1 MAARTICIPEGTT
14 GRVKLDLG
22 TTQDAL
28 SNSLNTYTITLGTA
42 VAADISNMA
51 LTGTPTVSGAELY
64 VDIVVPTNAPTA
76 GDRTFTIVISA
87 FGGAITQTWNG
98 TIKDRYIAT
107 QTVNVTASSGS
118 VNEGQTV
125 TFSCEATNVNT
136 GDTLPY
142 TISGISSAD
151 IGGESLT
158 GSFTFPAETC
168 SATSIAQKT
177 FTITADATTETVETM
192 TLTMDSSGGVPAG
205 NPNLQASVTINDTS
219 QDPTPV
225 YTLTGN
231 DVTEGGT
238 ITFNFTATNTTIPDG
253 TSISYTIT
261 SSDSRYTGATSGSFT
276 TTSNAGSFTGTTTG
290 NNLDDGTGT
299 VTANITTVPYN
310 TASTSVSILDD
321 DPADYNNFITVP
333 LSWQALY
340 NTNDNQLVS
349 CTPHR
354 YIKLHQGDTGTGTEV
369 PTAVSVTKGSP
380 STLTITATQL
390 VDLTANQGGY
400 SAKLL
405 TAFNNCAAGDPITGT
420 QTDAIGYDITSS

>member
-1 MAARTICIPEGTT
+1 MAARTICIPEGNT

-51 LTGTPTVSGAELY
+51 LTGTPTVNGAELY
-64 VDIVVPTNAPTA
+64 VDIVVPTNAPTS

-107 QTVNVTASSGS
+107 QTVNVTASSSS

-125 TFSCEATNVNT
+125 TFSCEATNVNE

-142 TISGISSAD
+142 TISGINSAD

-158 GSFTFPAETC
+158 GSFTFPADTC

-177 FTITADATTETVETM
+177 FNITADASTEGTETM

-219 QDPTPV
+219 PTPSPS
-225 YTLTGN
+225 YSLSGT

-238 ITFNFTATNTTIPDG
+238 ITWTFTATNTTIPDG
-253 TSISYTIT
+253 TTINYTVS
-261 SSDSRYTGATSGSFT
+261 SSDSRFTGATSGSFT
-276 TTSNAGSFTGTTTG
+276 TTSNSGTFTSTTAD
-290 NNLDDGTGT
+290 NNVDEGTGT

-310 TASTSVSILDD
+310 TASASASIFDD
-321 DPADYNNFITVP
+321 DPADYNKLVSVP
-333 LSWQALY
+333 LAWKATY
-340 NTNDNQLVS
+340 NQNDNE
-349 CTPHR
+349 CTALTPNA
-354 YIKLHQGDTGTGTEV
+354 YIQVIDGNGSGVQV

-380 STLTITATQL
+380 STVTITSTQW
-390 VDLTANQGGY
+390 VDNTANQGGY
-400 SAKLL
+400 KADVITSFNSIA
-405 TAFNNCAAGDPITGT
+405 TASPVTGT
-420 QTDAIGYDITSS
+420 TTSLIGYDD